1 MQPRF
6 RLIREVV
13 EKKTK
18 GHDTVQEGVT
28 MTPSALEIID
38 MGDSANSGWKEVLV
52 ERPKS
57 DGIRKGLME
66 HSQVPNHVKEKARKE
81 KILGEID
88 DWVWVET
95 SGSTRKETHEESI
108 EANSEGS
115 AIVHAKDRDMNMGS
129 NCGTE
134 SPR

>member
-1 MQPRF
+1 
-6 RLIREVV
+6 
-13 EKKTK
+13 
-18 GHDTVQEGVT
+18 

-38 MGDSANSGWKEVLV
+38 VGDSANGEWKEVTV
-52 ERPKS
+52 ESPMS

-66 HSQVPNHVKEKARKE
+66 HSQVINRAKEKARKE

-95 SGSTRKETHEESI
+95 SGSTRKEIHKESV
-108 EANSEGS
+108 EAHSEGS
-115 AIVHAKDRDMNMGS
+115 AIVHVKNRDMNMGS